1 MNGVAKRFWSE
12 VLDLHAPMEGELRRA
27 RTSRTRKRSVRKTAP
42 ARRATRRVA

>member
-1 MNGVAKRFWSE
+1 MNHVAKRFWSE
-12 VLDLHAPMEGELRRA
+12 VLDLHSPMEVELRRA